1 MEALLLD
8 KIASSRIRS
17 VNQVVSLL
25 VKARERCRPCEVYL
39 SALLI
44 FAASR
49 LVVVIGVKFGTL
61 LVLDNKPITLDSW
74 DAGKV
79 WYHRLLRFDS
89 AWYAD
94 ILSHGYRRSDGPTA
108 FYPLYP
114 LVSRAVKSL
123 FGIDQWSALLLVA
136 NVSALIAVL
145 LMTKFVKDELGD
157 EIATLSLAFFCF
169 FPSSLFLSSGYSEP
183 LCLVFVLLSLI
194 LLTKQNFIFA
204 AVMAGLSLGTRSTGI
219 VMLPVILWE
228 MWRRNTQPWPRLLQK
243 MTLCGV
249 LAVSGLLVYM
259 VYLGIKFGQPLAF
272 ATSQRYWAPGSF
284 LERFVSAV
292 TLSPILNLNWREGG
306 LFLCFLA
313 LTVWSFRRLQ
323 SSTSLFALGT
333 LMLPYLT
340 FGFTP
345 STNRFLLMCFP
356 AFACLGILCK
366 GRLWLTSVVIG
377 IFAPLLLLNTA
388 LFSRWYLVG

>member
-25 VKARERCRPCEVYL
+25 VKARERCRPCQVYL

-61 LVLDNKPITLDSW
+61 LVLENKPRALDSW
-74 DAGKV
+74 DAGKA

-94 ILSHGYRRSDGPTA
+94 ILSHGYRHSDGPTA

-123 FGIDQWSALLLVA
+123 LGIDQWSALLLVA
-136 NVSALIAVL
+136 NISALIAVL

-157 EIATLSLAFFCF
+157 EIALLSLAFFCF
-169 FPSSLFLSSGYSEP
+169 FPSSLFLSAGYAES
-183 LCLVFVLLSLI
+183 LCLVFIIFSFI
-194 LLTKQNFIFA
+194 LLTRQKFVLAA
-204 AVMAGLSLGTRSTGI
+204 AVAGLSLGTRSTGI

-228 MWRRNTQPWPRLLQK
+228 MWRQHSLPWPRLLPRLV
-243 MTLCGV
+243 LCGV
-249 LAVSGLLVYM
+249 LAASGLLVYM
-259 VYLGIKFGQPLAF
+259 VYLEIKFGQPLAF
-272 ATSQRYWAPGSF
+272 ATSQQHWASGSI
-284 LERFVSAV
+284 LERFASAV
-292 TLSPILNLNWREGG
+292 TLSPFLNLNWREGG
-306 LFLCFLA
+306 WFLCFLA

-323 SSTSLFALGT
+323 PSASLFALGT

-340 FGFTP
+340 LGFTL
-345 STNRFLLMCFP
+345 SMNRFLLMCFP
-356 AFACLGILCK
+356 AFMCLGVLCK